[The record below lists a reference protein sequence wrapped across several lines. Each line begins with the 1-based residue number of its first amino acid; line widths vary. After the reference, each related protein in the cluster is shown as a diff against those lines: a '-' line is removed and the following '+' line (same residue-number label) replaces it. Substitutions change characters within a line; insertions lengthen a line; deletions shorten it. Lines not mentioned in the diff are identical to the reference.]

1 MPTGVAVFVGVTVMY
16 NVQVDYS
23 CVLALLW
30 GLCGVEEK
38 CSDAVLKERHK

>member
-1 MPTGVAVFVGVTVMY
+1 MLTGVAVVLGVTVMY
-16 NVQVDYS
+16 SVQVDYS

-38 CSDAVLKERHK
+38 CSDAVLRELHK